1 MTKCNVI
8 IYICKIK
15 WCFKPKY
22 LSYTITI
29 SRCTAD
35 KSSFEYL
42 VICTTSISKC
52 DSEIHQRKKNRHKR
66 NPVCQT
72 LVSLQ
77 IAGVPSWKL
86 TVRSSM
92 KALSNVCMHAE
103 MVLIDNNWCTVQNAR
118 QVDVCDGWR
127 RTLTHRRRHLCAVGS
142 SFTRLS
148 AKRCQNVAIYS
159 AMSSGQNECTFVFV
173 SVRTTAVSHRR
184 VVQQTAAVRNRAAEN
199 NVNLHILISSCWWS
213 LRGGCGR
220 G

>member
-1 MTKCNVI
+1 
-8 IYICKIK
+8 
-15 WCFKPKY
+15 
-22 LSYTITI
+22 
-29 SRCTAD
+29 
-35 KSSFEYL
+35 
-42 VICTTSISKC
+42 
-52 DSEIHQRKKNRHKR
+52 
-66 NPVCQT
+66 
-72 LVSLQ
+72 
-77 IAGVPSWKL
+77 
-86 TVRSSM
+86 
-92 KALSNVCMHAE
+92 MHAE

-213 LRGGCGR
+213 LRGGVGGVNSSLLLGLCPTRGR
-220 G
+220 QGSARVQPSVLVFGLLLRWL